1 MTRTMTDVRAAIEV
15 RRTRLAAEPFLR
27 SLDASSSIDD
37 LRAFV
42 PHLYFYVFAFQDMLR
57 LAHARVTD
65 PKLREIARRHREEDA
80 GHERWFAFDMAE
92 LGTTRDVVW
101 VFSAEHELT
110 RDVSY
115 ELVAELLRATDDRVR
130 VAFPLV
136 LEALGSVYFPRVVRL
151 LERAG
156 TGEKLRYFA
165 RSHQEVEENHDVFS
179 AEGEQALNGIAF
191 DEAVF
196 ADAMAMVDRCFAHGE
211 RLAAHLERHRAASVG
226 GT

>member
-1 MTRTMTDVRAAIEV
+1 MTRTMMDVRAAIES
-15 RRTRLAAEPFLR
+15 RRSKLAMEPFLR
-27 SLDASSSIDD
+27 SLDASSSLED

-57 LAHARVTD
+57 LAHGRVSD
-65 PKLREIARRHREEDA
+65 PQLREIARRHREEDA
-80 GHERWFAFDMAE
+80 GHERWFAFDMNE

-115 ELVAELLRATDDRVR
+115 ELVAELLRASDDRVR

-136 LEALGSVYFPRVVRL
+136 LEALGSVFFPRVVRL

-156 TGEKLRYFA
+156 AGERLRYFA
-165 RSHQEVEENHDVFS
+165 RSHQQVEEQHEIFS
-179 AEGEQALNGIAF
+179 AEGEQALNGITF
-191 DEAVF
+191 DDAVYAEAL
-196 ADAMAMVDRCFAHGE
+196 AMVERCFDHGE
-211 RLAAHLERHRAASVG
+211 RLAAHLERHRAA